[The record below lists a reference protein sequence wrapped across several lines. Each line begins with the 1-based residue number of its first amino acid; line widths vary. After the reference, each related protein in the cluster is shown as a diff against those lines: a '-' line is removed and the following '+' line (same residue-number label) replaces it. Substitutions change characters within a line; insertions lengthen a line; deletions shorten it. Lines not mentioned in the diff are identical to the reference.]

1 MRSGKNKRAFRKD
14 VWLVLEGPWIFL
26 RNRRESLNSCFSEIA
41 RKRPVYLDGSGRD
54 LAIVYK
60 LFN

>member
-1 MRSGKNKRAFRKD
+1 MRGGKNKRAFRKD
-14 VWLVLEGPWIFL
+14 VELLFEGLWIFL
-26 RNRRESLNSCFSEIA
+26 RNRRKSLNSCFSEIA